1 MPHVSLFH
9 EVPWSGCYSI
19 STVRRFK
26 SWICRSSDSRVT
38 FSWCAGF
45 SKVPQEYLAHW
56 LSIARVLLSHLV
68 AFENPSWWAHFLLR
82 NRFIFTVKR
91 DSLPSP
97 TSAKSCIFFQW
108 HGLIF
113 KYLRAFWIWNNS
125 SFLLTTSLHATHS
138 LLPPP
143 SPLPI
148 LIALYVKYHSHVT
161 LIAADLQLLS
171 GWDVWPQ
178 AVLHSARH
186 VRLEKK
192 KPKCHILS
200 NHCCNLH
207 MNVPCPHYRV
217 FPTHKNLWEVE
228 ACVMLPRGI
237 HGYKGPSYHSP
248 WAWGSLVC
256 TCCGA
261 VLQHHQPGARQAL
274 PSRPH
279 SLYWLMIDTLQPLSP
294 PSIHLQCEAPDPL
307 DTLSF
312 SRSDIS
318 KEQYSTALLY
328 TQHLDLSIEKV
339 FCFVF

>member
-1 MPHVSLFH
+1 MGILVVPGGKNPHLIPLPFVSCSTNHCSCRSQHRDFHRVLGNFMPHVSLFH

-148 LIALYVKYHSHVT
+148 LIALYVSITHT
-161 LIAADLQLLS
+161 LL
-171 GWDVWPQ
+171 
-178 AVLHSARH
+178 
-186 VRLEKK
+186 
-192 KPKCHILS
+192 
-200 NHCCNLH
+200 
-207 MNVPCPHYRV
+207 
-217 FPTHKNLWEVE
+217 
-228 ACVMLPRGI
+228 
-237 HGYKGPSYHSP
+237 
-248 WAWGSLVC
+248 
-256 TCCGA
+256 
-261 VLQHHQPGARQAL
+261 
-274 PSRPH
+274 
-279 SLYWLMIDTLQPLSP
+279 
-294 PSIHLQCEAPDPL
+294 
-307 DTLSF
+307 
-312 SRSDIS
+312 
-318 KEQYSTALLY
+318 
-328 TQHLDLSIEKV
+328 
-339 FCFVF
+339 